1 MKLYSIGEVSKINN
15 ITIKALRY
23 YDKIGLLKPAYI
35 DETNGYRYYNYS
47 QFIIIDKI
55 KKFKYWDI
63 PLNELKDI
71 IYNEDDTKLKDF
83 FSKQREYLNSET
95 KRIDKLK
102 KNLDMLE
109 EHFFYFNI
117 VKMNK
122 NVYVRQI
129 KERHYIS
136 SCCNNVDN
144 IFDIDIELRKIVSSP
159 QFANISVLNP
169 YGYILDYEDF
179 IKEKLTF
186 LQSVVTIGEFPSF
199 QTEYLY
205 TAPQGIYV
213 CFSSNILSKENS
225 IKPLIDYLKQNNLS
239 PKLIVAEEFI
249 PNGTYKFEDCPYE
262 IQVLI

>member
-15 ITIKALRY
+15 ITIKTLRY
-23 YDKIGLLKPAYI
+23 YDKIGLLAPAYI

-71 IYNEDDTKLKDF
+71 IYSEDDNKLKDF
-83 FSKQREYLNSET
+83 FRKQREYLHSET
-95 KRIDKLK
+95 KRIEMLK
-102 KNLDMLE
+102 KNLIMLE

-136 SCCNNVDN
+136 SSCENDDN
-144 IFDIDIELRKIVSSP
+144 IFEIDIELRRIVSSP
-159 QFANISVLNP
+159 QFDNIAILNP
-169 YGYILDYEDF
+169 YGYVLDCEHF
-179 IKEKLTF
+179 LKEKLKF
-186 LQSVVTIGEFPSF
+186 LQSIVTVGELPSLE
-199 QTEYLY
+199 TEYLY

-213 CFSSNILSKENS
+213 CFSSNILSEDNN
-225 IKPLIDYLKQNNLS
+225 ITPLIDYLKQNNLT

-262 IQVLI
+262 IQILI